1 MYVSLLLRIMMGR
14 LNIND
19 GNKQDLA
26 HVGFTILMGV
36 FHASFRQKESRI
48 LYDPA
53 KKCLWIILSARLLKL
68 PSFTFCQSLD
78 GEVKQLHAVRPPHE
92 IPLKP
97 RWLTAH
103 ARTWVCATPN
113 VVSNICRRLR
123 LCLWRQQQWPS
134 PLQHTYCGASMKWED
149 KSTET

>member
-53 KKCLWIILSARLLKL
+53 KKCL
-68 PSFTFCQSLD
+68 
-78 GEVKQLHAVRPPHE
+78 
-92 IPLKP
+92 
-97 RWLTAH
+97 
-103 ARTWVCATPN
+103 
-113 VVSNICRRLR
+113 
-123 LCLWRQQQWPS
+123 
-134 PLQHTYCGASMKWED
+134 
-149 KSTET
+149 